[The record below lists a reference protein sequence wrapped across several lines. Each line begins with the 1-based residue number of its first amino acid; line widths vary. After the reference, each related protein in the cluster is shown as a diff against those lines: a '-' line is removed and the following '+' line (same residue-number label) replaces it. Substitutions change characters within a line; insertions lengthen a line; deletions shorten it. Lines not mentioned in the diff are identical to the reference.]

1 MNPYLAAIGGWA
13 GRVIDAKLIVTV
25 VFGGMA
31 YHLGQSG
38 RLDQAGV
45 LTVFG
50 ALIALWGVGAAGA
63 AIAGSPTL
71 KRFLKE

>member
-1 MNPYLAAIGGWA
+1 MNPYLAAIGAWL

-31 YHLGQSG
+31 CNLGQSG